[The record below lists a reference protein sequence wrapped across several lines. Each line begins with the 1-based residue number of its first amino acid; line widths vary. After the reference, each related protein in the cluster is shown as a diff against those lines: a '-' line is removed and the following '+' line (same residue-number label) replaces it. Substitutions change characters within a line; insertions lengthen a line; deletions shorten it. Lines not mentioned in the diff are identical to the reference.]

1 MDIEKELTHVAFLNR
16 EFHIWHMIGKWRFL
30 KPFNGAIWKLSTD
43 YLSHWIATRWEHSVK
58 THCEI

>member
-16 EFHIWHMIGKWRFL
+16 EYQVSVFCLSICPC
-30 KPFNGAIWKLSTD
+30 PFNGAIWKLSTD